1 MHCIVRVWKIFSH
14 ENRFKLKQRPNH
26 DPCITVSLKRL
37 RCNRY
42 LDFGRLS
49 RVGGKSSG
57 GTLVSDSLLL
67 LQRSLPELYAI
78 NNDSSLLRFAFFEF
92 IAITI
97 EFHLPHELTVRF
109 SALKKYALEST
120 YLIWRMKKIAFSIP
134 SNRHQCPVRCNN
146 TKPFLISQTNRT
158 HPFTEATP
166 TLIFVS
172 HCTLK
177 RNHPGI
183 TQRNSQAEYSFGQP
197 FLSPSRAVRFQFYY
211 FYGRVSLFPLLSH
224 LGDIFCLVPR
234 ALANLQKVLESTWIK
249 IF

>member
-1 MHCIVRVWKIFSH
+1 
-14 ENRFKLKQRPNH
+14 
-26 DPCITVSLKRL
+26 
-37 RCNRY
+37 
-42 LDFGRLS
+42 
-49 RVGGKSSG
+49 
-57 GTLVSDSLLL
+57 
-67 LQRSLPELYAI
+67 
-78 NNDSSLLRFAFFEF
+78 
-92 IAITI
+92 
-97 EFHLPHELTVRF
+97 
-109 SALKKYALEST
+109 
-120 YLIWRMKKIAFSIP
+120 MKKIAFSIP

-177 RNHPGI
+177 RKKDTFLGQNHPEKQSGRI
-183 TQRNSQAEYSFGQP
+183 FFRTTVFT
-197 FLSPSRAVRFQFYY
+197 FTAVRFQFYY